1 MSPKQLIFRFK
12 QMKHDYIGHT
22 SRLKTLWY
30 IFDYMFS
37 LLIYGASISDYFAY
51 GFYKLRPAGRNEYIT
66 YRRFRKILRIANKKN
81 DIHLCR
87 NKIDFN
93 THFSKYLG
101 REWVDT
107 KTVSKEEL
115 LLFMQKHPIIFAK
128 DIMGFRGDG
137 VSRIDTTKTPIDTL
151 LYNITNQEDA
161 HYILEEPL
169 SEIEE
174 LLEFHPS
181 SINTLRI
188 VTLYDAKHDAIHVIS
203 ACFRMGNNNYHV
215 DNFHYDGIAANIHIE
230 SGIINSM
237 GYDKHNRLYT
247 HHPISKKK
255 IIGTSIPHWD
265 TCIQV
270 VKEAAKQIPSICYIG
285 WDVVINKHGKICLI
299 EANDNAD
306 HDIQQLHNKGLW
318 KEYKRFLHIIK

>member
-1 MSPKQLIFRFK
+1 MSPKHLVFRFK

-30 IFDYMFS
+30 VFDYAFS

-51 GFYKLRPAGRNEYIT
+51 GFYKLRPAGKNEYIT
-66 YRRFRKILRIANKKN
+66 FRRFQKILRIANKKD

-101 REWVDT
+101 REWLDT

-115 LLFMQKHPIIFAK
+115 MQFMQKHPIIFAK

-137 VSRIDTTKTPIDTL
+137 VSRIDTTKTPIDSL
-151 LYNITNQEDA
+151 LHKITNQEDA

-174 LLEFHPS
+174 LHDFHPS

-188 VTLYDAKHDAIHVIS
+188 VTLYDTKHNTTHVIS

-247 HHPISKKK
+247 HHPISQKK
-255 IIGTSIPHWD
+255 IIGTSIPHWE
-265 TCIQV
+265 TCVQF

-285 WDVVINKHGKICLI
+285 WDVVINKNGKICLI

-306 HDIQQLHNKGLW
+306 HDIQQLHNRGLW
-318 KEYKRFLHIIK
+318 KEYKQFLHNIK